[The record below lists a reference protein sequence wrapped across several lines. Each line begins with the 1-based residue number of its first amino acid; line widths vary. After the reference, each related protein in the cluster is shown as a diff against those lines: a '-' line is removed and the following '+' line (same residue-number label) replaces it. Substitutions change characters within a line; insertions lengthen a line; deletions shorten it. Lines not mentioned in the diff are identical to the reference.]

1 MTYYVSYNFK
11 NEYMPMGVPLDKN
24 GVLACQSF
32 GERAAKVKLELTDFS
47 DDHSIEVEWRSL
59 LTYLVFG

>member
-1 MTYYVSYNFK
+1 
-11 NEYMPMGVPLDKN
+11 MPMGVPLDKK